1 MHLYLVFLF
10 HRDYFGRPDA
20 SLSSSFV
27 PQGLFRPTGCIS
39 IGLFC
44 STEITLPR
52 ADASL
57 SGSFVPQGLFRP
69 AECISIWLFCTA
81 GIISTDR
88 MHPITGRPSLKTSLP
103 GHSVNFRFN
112 QSSVTSSLPSPHAC
126 PYRIRSLLFSSLQL
140 GTNVHISRV
149 GNCLHLH
156 VVLSRHL
163 DEKLLTQLPQ
173 LLVRIFSVP
182 DL

>member
-1 MHLYLVFLF
+1 MTPCLPQLSAASPGPRHAEVLYHANRLSTYKKQEGIGCLQTNSLLHFICGQGPKDLWPKPRGF
-10 HRDYFGRPDA
+10 PQEIRDA
-20 SLSSSFV
+20 LS
-27 PQGLFRPTGCIS
+27 
-39 IGLFC
+39 
-44 STEITLPR
+44 
-52 ADASL
+52 
-57 SGSFVPQGLFRP
+57 
-69 AECISIWLFCTA
+69 
-81 GIISTDR
+81 
-88 MHPITGRPSLKTSLP
+88 
-103 GHSVNFRFN
+103 RF
-112 QSSVTSSLPSPHAC
+112 AC
-126 PYRIRSLLFSSLQL
+126 PCAESLCMPLPHQTSFLFSSLQL